1 MPKKSKP
8 SVQPTS
14 LRAERA
20 ELVGQVAAAKQRI
33 ADLLLA
39 GENTADERTEV
50 ARLTVRIAE
59 IDNAL
64 MRQVERDHGD
74 DLLAVDRE
82 TQRLLADHRAALE
95 AMRGVLT
102 LTFVNT

>member
-1 MPKKSKP
+1 MPKKSKL
-8 SVQPTS
+8 SIQPTS

-20 ELVGQVAAAKQRI
+20 ELVGLVAAAKARI
-33 ADLLLA
+33 ADLLLD
-39 GENTADERTEV
+39 GKNTADERTEV

-64 MRQVERDHGD
+64 MRQVERDHGA

-95 AMRGVLT
+95 AMRGALT
-102 LTFVNT
+102 LTLVNA